1 MTTYIAP
8 VRDMQ
13 FVIRELAGLERLTA
27 LPGYEE
33 VTLELADAVLEEAAK
48 LDSEVLAPLNKTGDE
63 QGAS

>member
-1 MTTYIAP
+1 MTHVHRP

-33 VTLELADAVLEEAAK
+33 SRWNSRTQCFKRPPSLHARC
-48 LDSEVLAPLNKTGDE
+48 SHR
-63 QGAS
+63 